1 MRLLDSK
8 LIFTMKKIAFLLCFL
23 IISQLSRAQVTVT
36 PNSVATDLAQTLLGT
51 GVTLSNATLN
61 CGAVGS
67 GIFLTTASNLGL
79 DSGIV
84 LTSGSA
90 LLSAGTVASFAS
102 AGTGNGADPDLTTLI
117 GGSTFDKCILEFDFV
132 TVGDT
137 VKFDYVFGSEE
148 YQSYTCSTFN
158 DVFGFFLSGPGI
170 VGPFTNS
177 AKNIALV
184 PGSTTCPVAI
194 STIYCPNLPQC
205 CGTAQW
211 CFGNTPGCGAFNA
224 GNNTCAYFVCNGATA
239 PGTIAY
245 QGFTTVLTAVS
256 EVIPCSTYHIK
267 LAIADKGDQVLDSG
281 VFIKAKSF
289 SSNIISYQIET
300 GLSSDNPYIIEGCDS
315 AKLSIKRKIILNTPT
330 ADTVNFLI
338 TGTAQNGID
347 YLTLPNQITFA
358 ANFTDTIQSFDLY
371 AIQDGLSEGTEFIK
385 IYVLS
390 GCAQQISDSIIIE
403 VRDSLSFSFNNIDTA
418 ICLGNSVNVG
428 GQVDSGIT
436 MQWTPSTFVL
446 DPTQLNTV
454 ITPLTFGQQ
463 YYTITGTYRTCAP
476 VVKGFMLKTDPV
488 PVIDPMPDLEL
499 CEGRTVDIN
508 AIVNPAFPYNL
519 TWNSLAT
526 GTPAPGLIN
535 TAGYTPTFNGTT
547 PDNIIFTA
555 TSPNAGCAASDTFF
569 VQVWPFAVGTISP
582 DTLVCNGAPTQL
594 FVTGGNNLYQWYQ
607 VGNGTLSC
615 YTCPD
620 PIATGLGITTY
631 YAILLDPNGCA
642 DTLDVTVDTHPP
654 FNLFLHNGD
663 TTIFLGDN
671 IQLNATGAPFYYW
684 NPTDYLTYS
693 QSGNPQATPLE
704 DITYTVTGV
713 SLLQGCPQIDSFRVK
728 VVPQQVF
735 VPNAFSPNGDG
746 NNDVFK
752 VGTIRNMVNIPE
764 FRVFNRWGQEMFY
777 TTDVTKG
784 WDGNYKGVKQDSGV
798 YHYIIRV
805 AYANGKTQFL
815 KGDVTLIR

>member
-1 MRLLDSK
+1 
-8 LIFTMKKIAFLLCFL
+8 MKKIVLLLCFI
-23 IISQLSRAQVTVT
+23 IISQLSNAQVTVT
-36 PNSVATDLAQTLLGT
+36 QNSVATDLAQTLLGT

-347 YLTLPNQITFA
+347 YLTLPSQITFA

>member
-1 MRLLDSK
+1 VRLLDSK
-8 LIFTMKKIAFLLCFL
+8 LIFTMKKIVLLLCFI
-23 IISQLSRAQVTVT
+23 IISQLSNAQVTVT
-36 PNSVATDLAQTLLGT
+36 QNSVATDLAQTLLGT

-347 YLTLPNQITFA
+347 YLTLPSQITFA

>member
-1 MRLLDSK
+1 
-8 LIFTMKKIAFLLCFL
+8 MKKIVLLLCFI
-23 IISQLSRAQVTVT
+23 IISQLSNAQVTVT
-36 PNSVATDLAQTLLGT
+36 QNSVATDLAQTLLGT

-267 LAIADKGDQVLDSG
+267 LAIADKGDQILDSG

-347 YLTLPNQITFA
+347 YLTLPSQITFA

>member
-1 MRLLDSK
+1 
-8 LIFTMKKIAFLLCFL
+8 
-23 IISQLSRAQVTVT
+23 
-36 PNSVATDLAQTLLGT
+36 
-51 GVTLSNATLN
+51 
-61 CGAVGS
+61 
-67 GIFLTTASNLGL
+67 
-79 DSGIV
+79 
-84 LTSGSA
+84 
-90 LLSAGTVASFAS
+90 
-102 AGTGNGADPDLTTLI
+102 
-117 GGSTFDKCILEFDFV
+117 
-132 TVGDT
+132 
-137 VKFDYVFGSEE
+137 
-148 YQSYTCSTFN
+148 
-158 DVFGFFLSGPGI
+158 
-170 VGPFTNS
+170 
-177 AKNIALV
+177 
-184 PGSTTCPVAI
+184 
-194 STIYCPNLPQC
+194 
-205 CGTAQW
+205 
-211 CFGNTPGCGAFNA
+211 
-224 GNNTCAYFVCNGATA
+224 
-239 PGTIAY
+239 
-245 QGFTTVLTAVS
+245 
-256 EVIPCSTYHIK
+256 
-267 LAIADKGDQVLDSG
+267 
-281 VFIKAKSF
+281 
-289 SSNIISYQIET
+289 
-300 GLSSDNPYIIEGCDS
+300 
-315 AKLSIKRKIILNTPT
+315 
-330 ADTVNFLI
+330 
-338 TGTAQNGID
+338 
-347 YLTLPNQITFA
+347 
-358 ANFTDTIQSFDLY
+358 
-371 AIQDGLSEGTEFIK
+371 
-385 IYVLS
+385 LS